1 MDFPMIPTSAETVTQ
16 DWIARVVADEFKT
29 EPTNLLIKNWNITAG
44 ALRTD
49 GFMSRMQRIS
59 VTARRKKMD
68 ANDTEGDPKSE
79 QKFSLLAKLYPP
91 GELHKKLVR
100 KMRVFERE
108 IHVLHDYTNL
118 VLEQQVV
125 EPKIRPSFAKLFFQ
139 EIGLEASCLVME
151 DLKEIGFRMND
162 KRLGMD
168 LAHATLCVRAEAVHA
183 ATGFNA
189 KQRMG
194 IEQYL
199 LRNAPLVVEVY
210 DKNFGQIMDVQIF
223 PGTIAFAKSQ
233 NRPDLVQRLEDYV
246 KKVKSP
252 FARFM
257 AGVLRF
263 GELAVMSHGDC
274 WNNNY
279 MFRYEKNE
287 EGKDVPV
294 EVKILDLQ
302 ISRFSHITG
311 DLASVL
317 LANVPNKVR
326 ENCLNHLLLEY
337 YVTFMS
343 TVEKM
348 ETPWPNRAA
357 YTFDAFLKD
366 MESAWEM
373 GFLISSWLLPM
384 ILSNDE
390 ELPNFDDIKDDRVED
405 LFEDHVDKMSRGDQ
419 AHKSS
424 VDLFQRFTSVKL
436 DPDANFAVTE
446 NPKHWNFKLNF
457 KIQYIHPTGDS
468 AASIILFTRKFS
480 SSNP

>member
-1 MDFPMIPTSAETVTQ
+1 MDFPMVPTSAETVTQ

-29 EPTNLLIKNWNITAG
+29 EPTNLLIREWNVTPG

-49 GFMSRMQRIS
+49 GFLSRMQRIS
-59 VTARRKKMD
+59 VTARKKKD
-68 ANDTEGDPKSE
+68 ANDTEGDSDSE
-79 QKFSLLAKLYPP
+79 KRFSLLAKLYPP

-100 KMRVFERE
+100 NMRAFERE

-168 LAHATLCVRAEAVHA
+168 LAHATLCVRAEAVYA

-194 IEQYL
+194 NEQYL
-199 LRNAPLVVEVY
+199 LRNAPLLLEVFS
-210 DKNFGQIMDVQIF
+210 KNFEQMMDNAIF
-223 PGTIAFAKSQ
+223 PGTITFAKGQ

-246 KKVKSP
+246 KRVKSP
-252 FARFM
+252 FVRLM
-257 AGVLRF
+257 AGIHRH
-263 GELAVMSHGDC
+263 GELTVMSHGDC

-287 EGKDVPV
+287 KGKEVPV

-302 ISRFSHITG
+302 ISRYTHITG

-317 LANVPNKVR
+317 LANVPNEVR
-326 ENCLNHLLLEY
+326 KNCLNHLLLEY

-343 TVEKM
+343 TVKKM
-348 ETPWPNRAA
+348 ETPWPNKAA

-373 GFLISSWLLPM
+373 GFLVSSWLLPM
-384 ILSNDE
+384 ILSSDE
-390 ELPNFDDIKDDRVED
+390 ELPNFDDMKEEQFEEFFDDHAE
-405 LFEDHVDKMSRGDQ
+405 KMHRGVNEIAADRIMG
-419 AHKSS
+419 
-424 VDLFQRFTSVKL
+424 LL
-436 DPDANFAVTE
+436 EFAVQ
-446 NPKHWNFKLNF
+446 K
-457 KIQYIHPTGDS
+457 G
-468 AASIILFTRKFS
+468 II
-480 SSNP
+480 